1 MRNRMNRGR
10 DEIERRRSREKMGRR
25 RNREREEKC

>member
-1 MRNRMNRGR
+1 MNRGR
-10 DEIERRRSREKMGRR
+10 DETERRRSRENMGRI